1 MLHQSF
7 IAGLGL
13 LILLANFIWTSLIF
27 LQSVNSIEE
36 KYPPVHLWNPDL
48 CEDVEM
54 KIDREGNWF
63 YQGSIIGRDKLKILF
78 SRILKFEDGNYY
90 LVTPVEKVPVK
101 VDLAPYM
108 IIDYE
113 VDSDHENIILKTNL
127 DLSIPLNKEHKL
139 EVKKIGD
146 EHIPFV
152 HVRNNIEGFISRS
165 VYYSL
170 IEIALKQDNGSSDQL
185 TLQSFNCD
193 FNLGQTI

>member
-1 MLHQSF
+1 MDFSDL
-7 IAGLGL
+7 
-13 LILLANFIWTSLIF
+13 

-48 CEDVEM
+48 CEGVEM
-54 KIDREGNWF
+54 RIDREGNWF

-78 SRILKFEDGNYY
+78 SRILKLEEGKYF
-90 LVTPVEKVPVK
+90 LVTPVEKVPVT

-108 IIDYE
+108 IVDYE
-113 VDSDHENIILKTNL
+113 VDLDHKNIILKTNL
-127 DLSIPLNKEHKL
+127 DLSIQLDKDHQL
-139 EVKKIGD
+139 ELKKIGD

-185 TLQSFNCD
+185 TLKSFNCD
-193 FNLGQTI
+193 FNLGQII

>member
-1 MLHQSF
+1 M
-7 IAGLGL
+7 
-13 LILLANFIWTSLIF
+13 NFSDL

-48 CEDVEM
+48 CEGVEM

-63 YQGSIIGRDKLKILF
+63 YQNSIIGRDKLKILF
-78 SRILKFEDGNYY
+78 SRILKLEEGKYF
-90 LVTPVEKVPVK
+90 LVTPVEKVPVT

-113 VDSDHENIILKTNL
+113 VDSDHRNIILKTNL
-127 DLSIPLNKEHKL
+127 DLSIPLDNDHRL
-139 EVKKIGD
+139 ELKNIGD

-170 IEIALKQDNGSSDQL
+170 IEIALNQDNGSSDQL
-185 TLQSFNCD
+185 TLRSFDCD

>member
-1 MLHQSF
+1 MDFSDL
-7 IAGLGL
+7 
-13 LILLANFIWTSLIF
+13 

-48 CEDVEM
+48 CEGVEM

-78 SRILKFEDGNYY
+78 SRILKFEEDKYF
-90 LVTPVEKVPVK
+90 LVTPTEKVPVT

-108 IIDYE
+108 IVDYE
-113 VDSDHENIILKTNL
+113 VDSDHKNIILKTNL
-127 DLSIPLNKEHKL
+127 DLSIPLDKDHKL
-139 EVKKIGD
+139 ELKNIGD
-146 EHIPFV
+146 EQIPFV
-152 HVRNNIEGFISRS
+152 HVRNNIEGFVSRS

-170 IEIALKQDNGSSDQL
+170 IEIALNQDNGSSEQL
-185 TLQSFNCD
+185 TLKSFDCI

>member
-1 MLHQSF
+1 MDFSDL
-7 IAGLGL
+7 
-13 LILLANFIWTSLIF
+13 

-48 CEDVEM
+48 CEGVEM

-63 YQGSIIGRDKLKILF
+63 YQNSIIGRDKLKILF
-78 SRILKFEDGNYY
+78 SRILKLEEGKYF
-90 LVTPVEKVPVK
+90 LVTPVEKVPVT

-108 IIDYE
+108 IVDYE
-113 VDSDHENIILKTNL
+113 VDSDYKNIILKTNL
-127 DLSIPLNKEHKL
+127 DLSIPLDKEHRL
-139 EVKKIGD
+139 ELKNIGD

-170 IEIALKQDNGSSDQL
+170 IEIALNQDNGSSDQL
-185 TLQSFNCD
+185 TLKSFDCD

>member
-1 MLHQSF
+1 MDFSDL
-7 IAGLGL
+7 
-13 LILLANFIWTSLIF
+13 

-48 CEDVEM
+48 CEGVEM

-63 YQGSIIGRDKLKILF
+63 YQNSIIGRDKLKILF
-78 SRILKFEDGNYY
+78 SRILKLEEGKYF
-90 LVTPVEKVPVK
+90 LVTPVEKVPVT

-113 VDSDHENIILKTNL
+113 VDSDYKNIILKTNL
-127 DLSIPLNKEHKL
+127 DLSIPLDNDHRL
-139 EVKKIGD
+139 ELKSIGD

-170 IEIALKQDNGSSDQL
+170 IEIALNQDNGSSDQL
-185 TLQSFNCD
+185 TLRSFDCD

>member
-1 MLHQSF
+1 MDFAEL
-7 IAGLGL
+7 
-13 LILLANFIWTSLIF
+13 
-27 LQSVNSIEE
+27 LQSVNSIDE

-48 CEDVEM
+48 CEGVEM
-54 KIDREGNWF
+54 RIDREGNWF

-78 SRILKFEDGNYY
+78 SRILKLEEGKYF
-90 LVTPVEKVPVK
+90 LVTPVEKVPVT

-108 IIDYE
+108 VVDYE
-113 VDSDHENIILKTNL
+113 VDLDHKNIILKTNL
-127 DLSIPLNKEHKL
+127 DLSIPLDKDHQL
-139 EVKKIGD
+139 ELKKIGD

-185 TLQSFNCD
+185 TLKSFNCD

>member
-1 MLHQSF
+1 MDFSDL
-7 IAGLGL
+7 
-13 LILLANFIWTSLIF
+13 

-48 CEDVEM
+48 CEGVEM

-90 LVTPVEKVPVK
+90 LVTPVEKVLVK

-113 VDSDHENIILKTNL
+113 VDLDHENIILKTNL

-170 IEIALKQDNGSSDQL
+170 IEIALKQDNASSDQL
-185 TLQSFNCD
+185 TLKSFASE
-193 FNLGQTI
+193 FSLGEVT

>member
-1 MLHQSF
+1 MDFSDL
-7 IAGLGL
+7 
-13 LILLANFIWTSLIF
+13 

-48 CEDVEM
+48 CEGVEM

-63 YQGSIIGRDKLKILF
+63 YQGSIICRDKLKILF

-90 LVTPVEKVPVK
+90 LVTPVEKVPVI

-108 IIDYE
+108 IVDYE
-113 VDSDHENIILKTNL
+113 IDSDLQNIILKTNL
-127 DLSIPLNKEHKL
+127 DLSIPLDKDHKL
-139 EVKKIGD
+139 ELKNIGD
-146 EHIPFV
+146 EQIPFV
-152 HVRNNIEGFISRS
+152 HVRNKIEGFISRS

-170 IEIALKQDNGSSDQL
+170 IEIALKQDNDSLDQL
-185 TLQSFNCD
+185 TLKSFDCN

>member
-1 MLHQSF
+1 MDFSDL
-7 IAGLGL
+7 
-13 LILLANFIWTSLIF
+13 
-27 LQSVNSIEE
+27 LQSIKSIEE
-36 KYPPVHLWNPDL
+36 EYPPVHLWNPDL
-48 CEDVEM
+48 CEGVEM

-63 YQGSIIGRDKLKILF
+63 YQNSIIGRDKLKILF
-78 SRILKFEDGNYY
+78 SRILKLEEGKYF
-90 LVTPVEKVPVK
+90 LVTPVEKVPVT

-108 IIDYE
+108 IVDYE
-113 VDSDHENIILKTNL
+113 VDSDYKNIILKTNL
-127 DLSIPLNKEHKL
+127 DLSIPLDNEHRL
-139 EVKKIGD
+139 ELKNIGD

-185 TLQSFNCD
+185 TLRSFDCD

>member
-1 MLHQSF
+1 MDFSDL
-7 IAGLGL
+7 
-13 LILLANFIWTSLIF
+13 

-48 CEDVEM
+48 CEGVEM

-63 YQGSIIGRDKLKILF
+63 YQNSIIGRDKLKILF
-78 SRILKFEDGNYY
+78 SRILKHEEGKYF
-90 LVTPVEKVPVK
+90 LVTPVEKVPVT

-108 IIDYE
+108 IVDYE
-113 VDSDHENIILKTNL
+113 VDSDHKNIILKTNL
-127 DLSIPLNKEHKL
+127 DLSIPLDNDHRL
-139 EVKKIGD
+139 ELKNIGD

-170 IEIALKQDNGSSDQL
+170 IEIALNQDNGSSDQL
-185 TLQSFNCD
+185 TLKSFDCD
-193 FNLGQTI
+193 FNLGQTV

>member
-1 MLHQSF
+1 MDF
-7 IAGLGL
+7 AEL
-13 LILLANFIWTSLIF
+13 LN
-27 LQSVNSIEE
+27 SVNSIEE

-48 CEDVEM
+48 CEGVEM
-54 KIDREGNWF
+54 RIDREGNWF
-63 YQGSIIGRDKLKILF
+63 YQGSIIGRNKLKILF
-78 SRILKFEDGNYY
+78 SKILKFENGKYY
-90 LVTPVEKVPVK
+90 LVTPVEKVPVT

-108 IIDYE
+108 IVDYE
-113 VDSDHENIILKTNL
+113 VDLDHKNIILKTNL
-127 DLSIPLNKEHKL
+127 DLSIPLDKDHQL
-139 EVKKIGD
+139 ELKKIGD

>member
-1 MLHQSF
+1 MDF
-7 IAGLGL
+7 AEL
-13 LILLANFIWTSLIF
+13 LS
-27 LQSVNSIEE
+27 SVNSIEQ

-48 CEDVEM
+48 CEGVEM
-54 KIDREGNWF
+54 RIDREGNWF

-78 SRILKFEDGNYY
+78 SKILKVENCKYY
-90 LVTPVEKVPVK
+90 LVAPVEKVPVT

-108 IIDYE
+108 IVDYE
-113 VDSDHENIILKTNL
+113 VDLDHKNIILKTNL
-127 DLSIPLNKEHKL
+127 DLSIPLDKDHQL
-139 EVKKIGD
+139 ELKKIGD

-185 TLQSFNCD
+185 TLKSFNCD
-193 FNLGQTI
+193 FNLGQII

>member
-1 MLHQSF
+1 MDFSDL
-7 IAGLGL
+7 
-13 LILLANFIWTSLIF
+13 

-48 CEDVEM
+48 CEGVEM

-63 YQGSIIGRDKLKILF
+63 YQNSIIGRDKLKILF
-78 SRILKFEDGNYY
+78 SRILKLEEGKYF
-90 LVTPVEKVPVK
+90 LVTPVEKVPVT

-108 IIDYE
+108 IVDYE
-113 VDSDHENIILKTNL
+113 VDSDYKNIILKTNL
-127 DLSIPLNKEHKL
+127 DLSIPLDNDHRL
-139 EVKKIGD
+139 ELKNIGD

-170 IEIALKQDNGSSDQL
+170 IEIALNQDNGSSDQL
-185 TLQSFNCD
+185 TLKSFDCD
-193 FNLGQTI
+193 FNLGQTV

>member
-1 MLHQSF
+1 MNFSD
-7 IAGLGL
+7 L
-13 LILLANFIWTSLIF
+13 LK
-27 LQSVNSIEE
+27 SVNSIEE

-48 CEDVEM
+48 CEGVEM

-90 LVTPVEKVPVK
+90 LVTPVEKVLVK

-113 VDSDHENIILKTNL
+113 VDLDHENIILKTNL
-127 DLSIPLNKEHKL
+127 DLSIPLNQEHKL

-152 HVRNNIEGFISRS
+152 HVRSNIEGFISRS

-170 IEIALKQDNGSSDQL
+170 IEIALKQDNASSDQL
-185 TLQSFNCD
+185 TLKSFASE
-193 FNLGQTI
+193 FSLGEVT

>member
-1 MLHQSF
+1 MDF
-7 IAGLGL
+7 AEL
-13 LILLANFIWTSLIF
+13 LS
-27 LQSVNSIEE
+27 SVNSIEE

-48 CEDVEM
+48 CEGVEM
-54 KIDREGNWF
+54 RIDREGNWF

-78 SRILKFEDGNYY
+78 SKILKFENGKYY
-90 LVTPVEKVPVK
+90 LVTPVEKVPVT

-108 IIDYE
+108 IVDYE
-113 VDSDHENIILKTNL
+113 VDLDHKNIILKTNL
-127 DLSIPLNKEHKL
+127 DLSIPLDKDHQL
-139 EVKKIGD
+139 ELKKIGD

-185 TLQSFNCD
+185 TLTSFNCD

>member
-1 MLHQSF
+1 MDFSDL
-7 IAGLGL
+7 
-13 LILLANFIWTSLIF
+13 

-48 CEDVEM
+48 CEGVEM

-63 YQGSIIGRDKLKILF
+63 YQNSIIGRDKLKILF
-78 SRILKFEDGNYY
+78 SRILKLEEGKYF
-90 LVTPVEKVPVK
+90 LVTPVEKVPVT

-108 IIDYE
+108 IVDYE
-113 VDSDHENIILKTNL
+113 VDSDYKNIILKTNL
-127 DLSIPLNKEHKL
+127 DLSIPLDNEHRL
-139 EVKKIGD
+139 ELKNIGD

-185 TLQSFNCD
+185 TLRSFDCN

>member
-1 MLHQSF
+1 MDF
-7 IAGLGL
+7 AEL
-13 LILLANFIWTSLIF
+13 LS
-27 LQSVNSIEE
+27 SVNSIEE

-48 CEDVEM
+48 CEGVEM
-54 KIDREGNWF
+54 RIDREGNWF

-78 SRILKFEDGNYY
+78 SKILKFENGKYY
-90 LVTPVEKVPVK
+90 LVTPVEKVPVT
-101 VDLAPYM
+101 VDLAPY
-108 IIDYE
+108 IIVDYE
-113 VDSDHENIILKTNL
+113 VDLDHKNIILKTNL
-127 DLSIPLNKEHKL
+127 DLSIPLDKDHQL
-139 EVKKIGD
+139 ELKKIGD

>member
-1 MLHQSF
+1 MDFSDL
-7 IAGLGL
+7 
-13 LILLANFIWTSLIF
+13 

-48 CEDVEM
+48 CEGVEM

-78 SRILKFEDGNYY
+78 SRILKFEDGKYY
-90 LVTPVEKVPVK
+90 LVTPVEKVPVI

-108 IIDYE
+108 IVDYE
-113 VDSDHENIILKTNL
+113 IDSDLQNIILKTNL
-127 DLSIPLNKEHKL
+127 DLSIPLDKDHKL
-139 EVKKIGD
+139 ELKNIGD
-146 EHIPFV
+146 EQIPFV
-152 HVRNNIEGFISRS
+152 HVRNKIEGFISRS

-170 IEIALKQDNGSSDQL
+170 IEIALKQDNSSLDQL
-185 TLQSFNCD
+185 TLKSFDYD

>member
-1 MLHQSF
+1 MDFSDL
-7 IAGLGL
+7 
-13 LILLANFIWTSLIF
+13 

-48 CEDVEM
+48 CEGVEM

-63 YQGSIIGRDKLKILF
+63 YQNSIIGRDKLKILF

-90 LVTPVEKVPVK
+90 LVTPVEKVPVN

-108 IIDYE
+108 IVDYE
-113 VDSDHENIILKTNL
+113 VDLDHKNIILKTNL
-127 DLSIPLNKEHKL
+127 DLSIPLDKDHQL
-139 EVKKIGD
+139 ELKKIGD

-185 TLQSFNCD
+185 TLKSFNCD

>member
-1 MLHQSF
+1 MDFSDL
-7 IAGLGL
+7 
-13 LILLANFIWTSLIF
+13 
-27 LQSVNSIEE
+27 LQSVNSIED

-48 CEDVEM
+48 CEGVEM

-63 YQGSIIGRDKLKILF
+63 YQNSIIGRDKLKILF
-78 SRILKFEDGNYY
+78 SRILKLEEGKYF
-90 LVTPVEKVPVK
+90 LVTPVEKVPVT

-108 IIDYE
+108 IVDYE
-113 VDSDHENIILKTNL
+113 VDSDYKNIILKTNL
-127 DLSIPLNKEHKL
+127 DLSIPLDNEHRL
-139 EVKKIGD
+139 ELKNIGD
-146 EHIPFV
+146 EYIPFV

-185 TLQSFNCD
+185 TLRSFDCD

>member
-1 MLHQSF
+1 MDF
-7 IAGLGL
+7 AEL
-13 LILLANFIWTSLIF
+13 LN
-27 LQSVNSIEE
+27 SVNSIEE

-48 CEDVEM
+48 CEGVEM
-54 KIDREGNWF
+54 RIDREGNWF

-78 SRILKFEDGNYY
+78 SKILKFENGKYY
-90 LVTPVEKVPVK
+90 LVTPVEKVPVT

-108 IIDYE
+108 IVDYE
-113 VDSDHENIILKTNL
+113 VDSDHKNIILKTNL
-127 DLSIPLNKEHKL
+127 DLSIPLDKDHKL
-139 EVKKIGD
+139 ELKNIGD

-170 IEIALKQDNGSSDQL
+170 IEIALNQDNGSSDQL
-185 TLQSFNCD
+185 TLKSFDYD

>member
-1 MLHQSF
+1 MDFAEL
-7 IAGLGL
+7 
-13 LILLANFIWTSLIF
+13 
-27 LQSVNSIEE
+27 LQSVNSIDE

-48 CEDVEM
+48 CEGVEM

-78 SRILKFEDGNYY
+78 SRILKLEEGKYF
-90 LVTPVEKVPVK
+90 LVTPVEKIPVT

-108 IIDYE
+108 VVDYE
-113 VDSDHENIILKTNL
+113 VDLDHKNIILKTNL
-127 DLSIPLNKEHKL
+127 DLSIQLDKDHQL
-139 EVKKIGD
+139 ELKKIGD

-185 TLQSFNCD
+185 TLVSFDCD

>member
-1 MLHQSF
+1 MDFSDL
-7 IAGLGL
+7 
-13 LILLANFIWTSLIF
+13 

-48 CEDVEM
+48 CEGVEM

-63 YQGSIIGRDKLKILF
+63 YQNSIIGRDKLKILF
-78 SRILKFEDGNYY
+78 SRILKLEEGKYF
-90 LVTPVEKVPVK
+90 LVTPVEKVPVT

-108 IIDYE
+108 IVDYE
-113 VDSDHENIILKTNL
+113 VDSDYKNIILKTNL
-127 DLSIPLNKEHKL
+127 DLSIPLDKDHRL
-139 EVKKIGD
+139 ELKNIGD

-185 TLQSFNCD
+185 TLRSFDCD

>member
-1 MLHQSF
+1 MDFSDL
-7 IAGLGL
+7 
-13 LILLANFIWTSLIF
+13 

-48 CEDVEM
+48 CEGVEM

-63 YQGSIIGRDKLKILF
+63 YQNSIIGRDKLKILF
-78 SRILKFEDGNYY
+78 SMILKLEEGKYF
-90 LVTPVEKVPVK
+90 LVTPVEKVPVT

-108 IIDYE
+108 IVDYE
-113 VDSDHENIILKTNL
+113 VDSDYKNIILKTNL
-127 DLSIPLNKEHKL
+127 DLSIPLDNDHRL
-139 EVKKIGD
+139 ELKSIGD

-170 IEIALKQDNGSSDQL
+170 IEIALNQDNGSSDQL
-185 TLQSFNCD
+185 TLRSFDCD

>member
-1 MLHQSF
+1 MDFSDL
-7 IAGLGL
+7 
-13 LILLANFIWTSLIF
+13 

-48 CEDVEM
+48 CEGVEM

-63 YQGSIIGRDKLKILF
+63 YQNSIIGRDKLKILF
-78 SRILKFEDGNYY
+78 SRILKLEEGKYF
-90 LVTPVEKVPVK
+90 LVTPVEKVPVT

-108 IIDYE
+108 IVDYE
-113 VDSDHENIILKTNL
+113 VDSDYKNIILKTNL
-127 DLSIPLNKEHKL
+127 DLSIPLDNDHRL
-139 EVKKIGD
+139 ELKSIGD

-170 IEIALKQDNGSSDQL
+170 IEIALNQDNGSSDQL
-185 TLQSFNCD
+185 TLRSFDCD
-193 FNLGQTI
+193 FNLGQTV

>member
-1 MLHQSF
+1 MDF
-7 IAGLGL
+7 AKL
-13 LILLANFIWTSLIF
+13 LN
-27 LQSVNSIEE
+27 SVNSIKEE
-36 KYPPVHLWNPDL
+36 FPPVNLWDPEL
-48 CEDVEM
+48 CEGVEM

-78 SRILKFEDGNYY
+78 SRILKFENDNYY
-90 LVTPVEKVPVK
+90 LVTPVEKVFVN

-108 IIDYE
+108 IVDYE
-113 VDSDHENIILKTNL
+113 IDSAHQNIILKTNL
-127 DLSIPLNKEHKL
+127 DLSIPLDQDHKL
-139 EVKKIGD
+139 ELKNIGD

-170 IEIALKQDNGSSDQL
+170 IEIALKQDGGSSDQL
-185 TLQSFNCD
+185 ILKSFDCN